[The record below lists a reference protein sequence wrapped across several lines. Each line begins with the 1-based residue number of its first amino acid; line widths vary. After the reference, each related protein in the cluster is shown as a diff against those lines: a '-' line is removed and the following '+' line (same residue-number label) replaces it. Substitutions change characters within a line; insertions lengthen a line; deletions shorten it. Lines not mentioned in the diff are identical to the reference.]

1 MQRAAERETPA
12 PQCTSTAAGKPDTE
26 VAQSSHAENQHCAQT
41 KAPHCSRHSTEMS
54 EWQTH
59 ASQLQ
64 YFRYKQS
71 YKQMMAN
78 MSWYVNAVVS
88 PFLPA
93 IAVSMNS

>member
-1 MQRAAERETPA
+1 
-12 PQCTSTAAGKPDTE
+12 
-26 VAQSSHAENQHCAQT
+26 
-41 KAPHCSRHSTEMS
+41 MS

-78 MSWYVNAVVS
+78 MSWYVNAVAS